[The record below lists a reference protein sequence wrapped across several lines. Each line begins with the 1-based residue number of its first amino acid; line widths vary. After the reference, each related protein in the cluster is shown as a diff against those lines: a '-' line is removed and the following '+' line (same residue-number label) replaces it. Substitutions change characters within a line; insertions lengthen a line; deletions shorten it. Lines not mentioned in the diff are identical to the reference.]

1 MMASASAID
10 AIDQLL
16 DGRHVVDQAHDHAAA
31 PGTGIHIAVDHDL
44 GIDAR
49 DLVEDVVDLRHLA
62 VLALL
67 REQPFD
73 ALVVQHALGAAQ
85 RPHHKPRVELGRI
98 DNRLLDVV
106 MRLGEPAAC
115 AVATRGPAFATPGAD
130 IPNTISS
137 ILELLN
143 RSRCECWPPIQI

>member
-73 ALVVQHALGAAQ
+73 ALLFSTRSVLRSARITSRVSSSDALTIVCLTLSCAWGSPRLVPSPPVVRHSP
-85 RPHHKPRVELGRI
+85 RP
-98 DNRLLDVV
+98 
-106 MRLGEPAAC
+106 EP
-115 AVATRGPAFATPGAD
+115 TFQ
-130 IPNTISS
+130 IP
-137 ILELLN
+137 
-143 RSRCECWPPIQI
+143 